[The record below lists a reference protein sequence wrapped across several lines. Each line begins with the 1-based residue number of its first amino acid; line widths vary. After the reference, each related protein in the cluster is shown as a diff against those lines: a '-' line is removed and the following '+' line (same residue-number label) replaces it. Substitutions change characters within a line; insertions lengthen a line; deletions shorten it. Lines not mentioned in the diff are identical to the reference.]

1 MECRMDTFQIGL
13 LVAIGLAVLLPG
25 AILCFGISSE
35 IARAK
40 RRLNKPLVC
49 DDCGT
54 PDVRPSW
61 PAGMQDRLMAAS
73 VGFQRHLAKPIV
85 IEELLS
91 TLKHLVEQHRGID

>member
-61 PAGMQDRLMAAS
+61 PAGMQDRLMAAFGYS
-73 VGFQRHLAKPIV
+73 PYRCRACNYRFYQPQRPIA
-85 IEELLS
+85 
-91 TLKHLVEQHRGID
+91 D